1 MEYVEVR
8 DMLLRHW
15 KYTGG
20 PNEAQS
26 VEIYHGALLELP
38 QSHERFTG
46 RRTSRAGER
55 STRPSSTSSP
65 ERYEE
70 LAPLDR

>member
-26 VEIYHGALLELP
+26 VEIYHDCETVFRRSSRCDPCYDWPFGCPGVDLSAGSSDASEVGAP
-38 QSHERFTG
+38 GGQ
-46 RRTSRAGER
+46 
-55 STRPSSTSSP
+55 
-65 ERYEE
+65 
-70 LAPLDR
+70 